1 MEVAAKKKKVEG
13 KRTSRKMSLEKFLQW
28 EQPEDHYKYEWVDGN
43 LEKTEYMMKNT
54 ERGIVKRIQR
64 AFTKIQAYKNGGEL
78 FAETKVM
85 ISDILVR
92 IPDLAYFTNEQIEA
106 SEKGEHPIP
115 TFIIEI
121 ISPNEKGTKIERKA
135 LEYFEA
141 GVQVIW
147 QVYPELEMVKV
158 LTSPKLVK
166 VCFEKDGCSAK
177 PAVSGLEIT
186 VKELFGHGA

>member
-1 MEVAAKKKKVEG
+1 MEVAAKKKKAAS

-28 EQPEDHYKYEWVDGN
+28 EQPEDHYKYEWVDGS

-85 ISDILVR
+85 ISDTLVR
-92 IPDLAYFTNEQIEA
+92 IPD
-106 SEKGEHPIP
+106 
-115 TFIIEI
+115 
-121 ISPNEKGTKIERKA
+121 
-135 LEYFEA
+135 
-141 GVQVIW
+141 
-147 QVYPELEMVKV
+147 LEMVKV

-166 VCFEKDGCSAK
+166 VCFEKDVCSAK
-177 PAVSGLEIT
+177 PAVPGLEIT
-186 VKELFGHGA
+186 VKEFFGVEHKTS

>member
-1 MEVAAKKKKVEG
+1 MEVVAKKKKTAS
-13 KRTSRKMSLEKFLQW
+13 KRVSRKMSLEKFLQW
-28 EQPEDHYKYEWVDGN
+28 EQPEDHYKYEWVDGS

-54 ERGIVKRIQR
+54 ELFIVKNIQQQFEKTD
-64 AFTKIQAYKNGGEL
+64 AKKKGGL
-78 FAETKVM
+78 LAAETIVKLSET
-85 ISDILVR
+85 IVR
-92 IPDLAYFTNEQIEA
+92 IPDLAYF
-106 SEKGEHPIP
+106 SEKQIVDAYKENAQPIP

-166 VCFEKDGCSAK
+166 VCFEKDVCSAK
-177 PAVSGLEIT
+177 PAVPGLEIT
-186 VKELFGHGA
+186 VKELFGVV

>member
-1 MEVAAKKKKVEG
+1 MEVVAKKKKTAS
-13 KRTSRKMSLEKFLQW
+13 KRVSRKMSLEKFLQW
-28 EQPEDHYKYEWVDGN
+28 EQPEDHYKYEWIDGN

-54 ERGIVKRIQR
+54 ELFIVKNIQQQFEKTD
-64 AFTKIQAYKNGGEL
+64 AKKKGGL
-78 FAETKVM
+78 LAAETIVKLSET
-85 ISDILVR
+85 IVR
-92 IPDLAYFTNEQIEA
+92 IPDLAYF
-106 SEKGEHPIP
+106 SEKQIVDAYKENAQPIP
-115 TFIIEI
+115 IFIIEI

-166 VCFEKDGCSAK
+166 VCFEKDVCSTR
-177 PAVSGLEIT
+177 PAVPGLEIT
-186 VKELFGHGA
+186 VKELFGVV